1 MKKLKISAIL
11 YYVAAILYYISA
23 VINFAG
29 ENSNYRAGLWIC
41 FGSAFLCLGISHS
54 KKIKENKDKEDK

>member
-1 MKKLKISAIL
+1 MKKLKLSAIP

-29 ENSNYRAGLWIC
+29 ENSNYRAGLLIC
-41 FGSAFLCLGISHS
+41 IGSMFLCLGISHS
-54 KKIKENKDKEDK
+54 KKSKENKEKEDK